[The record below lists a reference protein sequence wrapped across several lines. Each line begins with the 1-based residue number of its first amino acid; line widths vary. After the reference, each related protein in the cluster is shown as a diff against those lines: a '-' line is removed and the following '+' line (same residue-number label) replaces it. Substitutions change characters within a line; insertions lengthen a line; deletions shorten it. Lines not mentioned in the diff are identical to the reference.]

1 MTVDAIVKED
11 EMLIAKVPKY
21 LSGKKVRIIVKE
33 EESENSSNWK
43 AISATLS
50 EADMLEIPRRNIDE
64 ILDDLRTFRETGE
77 VHFQGKFC

>member
-33 EESENSSNWK
+33 EES
-43 AISATLS
+43 
-50 EADMLEIPRRNIDE
+50 
-64 ILDDLRTFRETGE
+64 
-77 VHFQGKFC
+77 

>member
-1 MTVDAIVKED
+1 MIAFKKED
-11 EMLIAKVPKY
+11 PVLKRSNKILTGV
-21 LSGKKVRIIVKE
+21 
-33 EESENSSNWK
+33 ENR
-43 AISATLS
+43 LS